1 MEKLFREE
9 KRTHRR
15 HNEYGLEVL
24 DETPMQ
30 PPLGYKRA
38 PTLAEQIRQQV
49 VAAKLAEL
57 DALEETDEEAD
68 DFEVGDDFEPISPH
82 ENDGAPSIKELKAR
96 AAEINEKIKKKH
108 LENLRAQLEKEM
120 EAKRGEAPPVHLK
133 DPVPPQS

>member
-1 MEKLFREE
+1 MEKLFREN
-9 KRTHRR
+9 KRTLDR
-15 HNEYGLEVL
+15 HNEYGMEKL

-57 DALEETDEEAD
+57 DALEETEEEAD
-68 DFEVGDDFEPISPH
+68 DFEVGDDWEPSSKY
-82 ENDGAPSIKELKAR
+82 ENDNAPSIKELKAK
-96 AAEINEKIKKKH
+96 AQEINERIKKKH

-120 EAKRGEAPPVHLK
+120 EAKRGEPALPLSDPTPPKV
-133 DPVPPQS
+133 